1 MADDIVLPIPNLS
14 AAQNL
19 FILSNPS
26 LSRLHD
32 EARESAL
39 KAIKD
44 DQMAPYYQLATSSS
58 KPLLPLDSDLLTSMQ
73 EANTATLKSL
83 DETLESA
90 TATEGESEISDAL
103 KARANFLTR
112 IGEKDKAIEAQKL
125 ALEKTPGLGSRI
137 DIVLTLVRIG
147 YFWNDESL
155 IVWGLDRAEKL
166 IEEGGDWDRRNR
178 LKVYQGQHLISNRQF
193 KRGGELLLDA
203 LSTFTASEL
212 VSYNEFI
219 SLTAVAGALTL
230 GRVDLK
236 KKLINSPEVNQT
248 LPELPVLGDVV
259 KNLYECHYD
268 KFFHALARVEQE
280 ILLPSRILSPHARFY
295 VREMRILAYAQ
306 LLESYRSLTLESLAQ
321 AFGVSVDFVDSELS
335 RFISTGRIHASIDR
349 VHGVVETTKTSEV
362 WGKKTLQ
369 FEQVI
374 RQGDI
379 LLNEVQRLSKV
390 LY

>member
-14 AAQNL
+14 VAQNV
-19 FILSNPS
+19 FILSTPS

-32 EARESAL
+32 EARE
-39 KAIKD
+39 KAIKAIKE
-44 DQMAPYYQLATSSS
+44 DQMAPYYAAVTAKSILPIDSA
-58 KPLLPLDSDLLTSMQ
+58 LLSSMQ
-73 EANTATLKSL
+73 ESNEATLKSL
-83 DETLESA
+83 DEALQSA
-90 TATEGESEISDAL
+90 EATEGESEISDAL

-112 IGEKDKAIEAQKL
+112 VGEKDKAVDAQKL

-147 YFWNDESL
+147 FFWNDESL
-155 IVWGLDRAEKL
+155 AVWGLNKAEKL

-178 LKVYQGQHLISNRQF
+178 LKVYQGLHLLSIRQF
-193 KRGGELLLDA
+193 KRGGELFLDA
-203 LSTFTASEL
+203 LSTFTAIEL
-212 VSYNEFI
+212 LEYNDF
-219 SLTAVAGALTL
+219 VALTVL
-230 GRVDLK
+230 AGTLTLNRVDLK
-236 KKLINSPEVNQT
+236 KKLITAPEINQS
-248 LPELPVLGDVV
+248 LPEIPTLGDLV

-268 KFFHALARVEQE
+268 KFFRALAIVEQTM
-280 ILLPSRILSPHARFY
+280 LLPSRVLSPHARFY

-306 LLESYRSLTLESLAQ
+306 LLESYRSLTLESLGQ

-335 RFISTGRIHASIDR
+335 HFISTGRLHASIDK
-349 VHGVVETTKTSEV
+349 VHGVVETTKTSEA

-374 RQGDI
+374 RQGDV
-379 LLNEVQRLSKV
+379 LLNEIQRLSKV